1 MPKPAPEQP
10 RAASHVTSIGDYSI
24 GKKLGMGTF
33 GEVRLAQHVCTG
45 HEVAVKILN
54 KSRIKSMDV
63 GDKVSRE
70 IEILKLFM
78 HPHIIRL
85 YEVIET
91 EGDIYLFVE
100 YAPGGELFDLIV
112 DLELPEATAR
122 KFFQQI
128 ISGVDYCHRN
138 MVVHRDLKPENLLL
152 DDQQNVRIA
161 DFGLSNMMKDG
172 DFLKTSCGSPD
183 YAAPEV
189 INGDQYAGPEVDT
202 WSCGVILYAL
212 VCGHLPFDDD
222 SIPELFRKIKQGEY
236 SFPSRLNPDVRHL
249 ISQMLQ
255 VDPVKRITIAEVM
268 KHKWFLAEL
277 PEYIATPQ
285 SVPAMSTDAGVAPQ
299 VDPEVLARMVDLG
312 FDADET
318 AKAVAE
324 RVMCKETVAY
334 RLLLDAETRKLA
346 AEQGIAAAVAAE
358 RELDSDNE
366 NNSRSCSPNHEAIQL
381 SYSFPATSK
390 ENDWR
395 REHMKQ
401 KANPGKVDWTIGA
414 ALFHS
419 PKVVLAALY
428 ASFGAL
434 GIKWQ
439 RTGPYQLQC
448 LYRPNPDDHT
458 AALVF
463 RWQLYRNIINAEKS
477 ANSPTR
483 QYCHCVSDF
492 KFVSG
497 KVTHFSALC
506 RTLQQQMAAHTAESA
521 KGAKAARTKAKK

>member
-1 MPKPAPEQP
+1 MPKPDPDQG
-10 RAASHVTSIGDYSI
+10 RGASHVTSIGDYSI
-24 GKKLGMGTF
+24 GKKLGVGTF

-45 HEVAVKILN
+45 HEVAAKILN
-54 KSRIKSMDV
+54 KSRIKSMNV

-91 EGDIYLFVE
+91 ESEIYLFVE

-112 DLELPEATAR
+112 DLELPESTAR

-152 DDQQNVRIA
+152 DEQQNVRIA
-161 DFGLSNMMKDG
+161 DFGLSNMMQDG

-189 INGDQYAGPEVDT
+189 ISGDQYAGPEVDT

-249 ISQMLQ
+249 ISRMLQ
-255 VDPVKRITIAEVM
+255 VNPVKRITIAEVM
-268 KHKWFLAEL
+268 KHPWFQQDL

-285 SVPAMSTDAGVAPQ
+285 SIPAMSTDAGDAPQ
-299 VDPEVLARMVDLG
+299 VDSEVLARLVDLG
-312 FDADET
+312 FDAEET

-324 RVMCKETVAY
+324 RVMCKDTVAY

-358 RELDSDNE
+358 REGNTSDGE
-366 NNSRSCSPNHEAIQL
+366 QNSAGCSPNHEAIQL
-381 SYSFPATSK
+381 SYSNPQGA
-390 ENDWR
+390 DWR
-395 REHMKQ
+395 REQLSPQ
-401 KANPGKVDWTIGA
+401 KKSTAKAKDDWAVGA

-419 PKVVLAALY
+419 PKVVLGALY
-428 ASFGAL
+428 ASFSEM
-434 GIKWQ
+434 GIKWK
-439 RTGPYQLQC
+439 RTGPYQLEC
-448 LYRPNPDDHT
+448 LHT
-458 AALVF
+458 SEADECIVF
-463 RWQLYRNIINAEKS
+463 QWQLYRAIINSEKT
-477 ANSPTR
+477 ADAPTR

-497 KVTHFSALC
+497 DTTQFVMLC
-506 RTLQQQMAAHTAESA
+506 RTLREQMASRSA
-521 KGAKAARTKAKK
+521 APKKARDPKR